1 MLAVSDAGWS
11 SASADVL
18 RREAAALGELA
29 ALQLDPCFAGVG
41 LPRGDGRTVLVLPG
55 LFGNDFYLQP
65 LHRWLRRIGYR
76 PASSTL
82 SVNAGCPDRLR
93 TQVETGLRRTRR
105 RRPGPSALI
114 GHSRGGK
121 LAWASASRLQGE
133 ASHLVLLG
141 SPAPA
146 VVAATRL
153 ASGVDYAKVAA
164 SPVAA
169 AGRQSLKL
177 LDPDCT
183 VPECGC
189 PYTDDLRRDLSDD
202 TRVLAI
208 FSRDD
213 QIVAPAACQ
222 VPGATNLEVRGTH
235 SGLVYNRAVY
245 PPVARFLGGR

>member
-1 MLAVSDAGWS
+1 MMSTVSDASWS
-11 SASADVL
+11 SAGADIL
-18 RREAAALGELA
+18 RRESAALGELA

-65 LHRWLRRIGYR
+65 LHRWLRRLGYR
-76 PASSTL
+76 PTASTL
-82 SVNAGCPDRLR
+82 AVNAGCPERL
-93 TQVETGLRRTRR
+93 TSQVEAHLRRVR
-105 RRPGPSALI
+105 RRPGPVALV
-114 GHSRGGK
+114 GHSRGGM
-121 LAWASASRLQGE
+121 LAWAIASRLQGE
-133 ASHLVLLG
+133 ASHMALLG

-146 VVAATRL
+146 VVAATRA
-153 ASGVDYAKVAA
+153 ASGVDYARVTT

-189 PYTDDLRRDLSDD
+189 PYTQDLRRDLDAA
-202 TRVLAI
+202 TKVIAI
-208 FSRDD
+208 YSRDD

-222 VPGATNLEVRGTH
+222 VSGATNIEVRGTH

-245 PPVARFLGGR
+245 PPLARFLAG